1 MGSAGKYLSIGLRLL
16 AFAAFA
22 FVGYNVQLD
31 RSLQKNASLIAM
43 PGGVDGGFGDILR
56 TRAALLTE
64 PAEALPLAERLV
76 RHRPVPA
83 ANLELLAIAAAEAD
97 QMDKAGEALQLAA
110 RRGWRGEYTQSAA
123 VAGAVSVGDY
133 EGAIQRLEG
142 LIRSGSSVEVSG
154 NVAAAIAQ
162 VPEARPYLA
171 DRMIES
177 EPFRT
182 QLAKATATVPGFAP
196 VMESLVKLD
205 GDREHDCEFLARVT
219 PALLARGIPVER
231 GTGWPK
237 RCADALD
244 DGGEHAALADPYGW
258 SLGKGRGLSQNASV
272 WRQGINIRNRSLV
285 RHDAAYRYSA
295 LPAGSIAYEFTYEV
309 GSRPGQGEA
318 SLAMSCVRDGRNTPV
333 DATRSGDLVEFAIP
347 ENCPVQRLAIVVERG
362 DFSDIRVER
371 AGS

>member
-56 TRAALLTE
+56 TRAALVTD

-97 QMDKAGEALQLAA
+97 QMEKAGEALQLAA

-123 VAGAVSVGDY
+123 VAGAISVGDY

-142 LIRSGSSVEVSG
+142 LIRSGSSVEVSA
-154 NVAAAIAQ
+154 NVAAAIAR
-162 VPEARPYLA
+162 VPEARPFLA

-182 QLAKATATVPGFAP
+182 QLAKATVTMPSFTA
-196 VMESLVKLD
+196 VMEELIKLD

-219 PALLARGIPVER
+219 PALLARGIPVEPS
-231 GTGWPK
+231 TGWPK
-237 RCADALD
+237 RCAGALAD
-244 DGGEHAALADPYGW
+244 QGNFAGLADPYGW
-258 SLGKGRGLSQNASV
+258 RLGKARGLSQNSSV

-285 RHDAAYRYSA
+285 RHEAAYRYSA
-295 LPAGSIAYEFTYEV
+295 LPAGSIAYEFTYEA

-318 SLAMSCVRDGRNTPV
+318 NLSMSCVREGRNVPV
-333 DATRSGDLVEFAIP
+333 DAMRSGDLVEFAIP
-347 ENCPVQRLAIVVERG
+347 ENCPVQRLSIVVERG